1 MIVVIAILAAISI
14 VAYNGIQKRA
24 QASAA
29 SSALN
34 QAAKRISLAQV
45 DSSNPSPTCA
55 EFYTIL
61 TTKTDL
67 LGNAACAFTS
77 NSTDYQYKQTPVGG
91 PYTGYCI
98 TATNG
103 TTSYN
108 IVNNSP
114 PSAGGC
120 SGHSSNGNIAITNL
134 HTNPSV
140 ESGSLANYGAPNS
153 STVAASTTRAYS
165 GTRSVLVTLPTTS
178 STGTVG
184 VHTTG
189 SVGTQLSPNTTY
201 NYSIWV
207 YVPAGTVNPYI
218 SAQGG
223 VSSST
228 CTTAATST
236 SVKDSWTR
244 LSCNFTTAASGGVA
258 IYVLNNGPSTSGMTF
273 YVDAAMVT
281 LGNSLYTYADGNTN
295 DWDWN
300 GTANSSTS
308 TGPAL

>member
-29 SSALN
+29 SSALT
-34 QAAKRISLAQV
+34 QASKKISIAQV

-55 EFYTIL
+55 DFYTIL
-61 TTKTDL
+61 TSKTDL
-67 LGNAACAFTS
+67 TGSTACTFS
-77 NSTDYQYKQTPVGG
+77 INSTEYQYKQTPVNG

-108 IVNNSP
+108 ILSNGTPNT
-114 PSAGGC
+114 GGC
-120 SGHSSNGNIAITNL
+120 IGHSSNGNVAITNL

-140 ESGSLANYGAPNS
+140 EAGSLANYGAPNS
-153 STVAASTTRAYS
+153 SAVALSTARAYS

-189 SVGTQLSPNTTY
+189 SVGTQLTPNTTY
-201 NYSIWV
+201 TYSIWV
-207 YVPAGTVNPYI
+207 YVPSSTVNPYL

-228 CTTAATST
+228 CNTSGAATL
-236 SVKDSWTR
+236 VKDNWVR

-258 IYVLNNGPSTSGMTF
+258 IYVLNGGPSTSGMTF
-273 YVDAAMVT
+273 YVDAVMITAGST
-281 LGNSLYTYADGNTN
+281 LYPYADGFSS
-295 DWDWN
+295 DWEWN
-300 GTANSSTS
+300 GTANNATS
-308 TGPAL
+308 TGPTL